1 MGTVFPELDAQL
13 QKWIAKQPMFFV
25 ATAPSGDEGH
35 LNLSPKGGQGTLAVL
50 GPHELAYVDLF
61 GSGIETVAHLKQNGR
76 IILMWC
82 AFQGPPMVIRVH
94 GRGEVIEMADPR
106 FAELLTR
113 FDLPTEAHSSVRGMI
128 RVDITRIADSCG
140 FVVPKMDYREERR
153 ALYKTADA
161 WLRQD
166 GPDAIR
172 AYCDVNNLESIDGLT
187 GLSPFGVEVTEEQRT
202 RFTHDGN
209 KL

>member
-1 MGTVFPELDAQL
+1 MGSTFPEIDDRMRE
-13 QKWIAKQPMFFV
+13 WIHSQPVFFV
-25 ATAPSGDEGH
+25 ATAPSGDDGH
-35 LNLSPKGGQGTLAVL
+35 LNLSPKGGKGTLAVL

-61 GSGIETVAHLKQNGR
+61 GSGIETVAHLKQNAR
-76 IILMWC
+76 IVLMWC
-82 AFQGPPMVIRVH
+82 AFDGAPMIIRVH
-94 GRGEVIEMADPR
+94 GRGEVVEMADPR
-106 FAELLTR
+106 FAGLLTH
-113 FDLPTEAHSSVRGMI
+113 FDLADEVRPTVRGMI

-140 FVVPKMDYREERR
+140 FVVPKMEFREERR
-153 ALYKTADA
+153 ALYRTADA

-187 GLSPFGVEVTEEQRT
+187 GLSPFGVEVTEAQRA

>member
-1 MGTVFPELDAQL
+1 
-13 QKWIAKQPMFFV
+13 
-25 ATAPSGDEGH
+25 
-35 LNLSPKGGQGTLAVL
+35 
-50 GPHELAYVDLF
+50 
-61 GSGIETVAHLKQNGR
+61 
-76 IILMWC
+76 MWC
-82 AFQGPPMVIRVH
+82 AFEGPPTVIRIH
-94 GRGEVIEMADPR
+94 GHGEVIEMPDPR
-106 FAELLTR
+106 FTELLPH
-113 FDLPTEAHSSVRGMI
+113 FNLPAEAHGSVRGMI

-140 FVVPKMDYREERR
+140 FVVPRMDYREERR
-153 ALYKTADA
+153 ALYRTADA

-202 RFTHDGN
+202 RFTHDGH